1 MPPDLPRPPSPL
13 ASPAADA
20 GFTLAGRAVP
30 LGCSVDLSLPLA
42 ETYSGASVS
51 IPIRIVRGDNPGPAL
66 FITGA
71 VHGDEING
79 AGIVREIILAEPFK
93 LRAGTLVLVPVVNLF
108 GFERRE
114 RTLPDRRDLNR
125 CFPGNAAGSLATR
138 FAHVLFTEI
147 VRRCDY
153 GIDLHTAAAGRTNFP
168 NVRADLSRPDV
179 RRIAVAFGCELIV
192 AGRGPAGSLRRAAC
206 NAGCP
211 TIILEAGEVAKVE
224 PTVVEAGV
232 RGVRNVLAELGMIDG
247 RPYKPAY
254 QLLIDKTTWVR
265 AKTGGMLQ
273 FHVAPGD
280 LVQQGQPIAT
290 IADILGRNPGVIE
303 SPRDGVIL
311 GMATLPAVN
320 PGDPICHIA
329 VVKGGL
335 GPVRKAIRGI
345 NEHHLHE
352 RLRGDLATN
361 VTVTERP
368 G

>member
-1 MPPDLPRPPSPL
+1 MPPPD
-13 ASPAADA
+13 
-20 GFTLAGRAVP
+20 FTLANQTIP
-30 LGCSVDLSLPLA
+30 LGESANLSLPLA
-42 ETYSGASVS
+42 ETYSGASVA
-51 IPIRIVRGDNPGPAL
+51 IPIRVIRGPQPGPAV

-71 VHGDEING
+71 VHGEEING
-79 AGIVREIILAEPFK
+79 TGIIREIILAEPFT

-114 RTLPDRRDLNR
+114 RSLPDRRDLNR
-125 CFPGNAAGSLATR
+125 CFPGNRSGSLATR
-138 FAHVLFTEI
+138 FAHALFTE
-147 VRRCDY
+147 VVKRCDY

-168 NVRADLSRPDV
+168 NVRGDLTRPDV
-179 RRIAVAFGCELIV
+179 RRIATAFGCELIV

-224 PTVVEAGV
+224 PTVVETGV
-232 RGVRNVLAELGMIDG
+232 RGVRNVLTELGMVEG
-247 RPYKPAY
+247 RPFKPAY
-254 QLLIDKTTWVR
+254 QAIIHKTTWVR
-265 AKTGGMLQ
+265 AKAGGMLQ
-273 FHVAPGD
+273 FHVGPGD

-290 IADILGRNPGVIE
+290 NADLLGRNPTVIE

-329 VVKGGL
+329 VITTGL
-335 GPVRKAIRGI
+335 AEIRNAIRTMTD
-345 NEHHLHE
+345 HHLHE